1 MAGEASE
8 RAAGSQ
14 ERPQGRSARQQ
25 CREESL
31 GLGGAKSPAHP
42 RVQEANKPP
51 RSSSTIRQLFFL
63 CVFGVFLFVFFFFFF
78 FSNISKEESKG
89 KCVFF
94 LKSFSVVVLEG
105 FVGRGFFYVIFS
117 KGKGREKL
125 LQQSPVFARD
135 GHSWGSGCTVHTGSS
150 PGACQ
155 PPNQPSSQEGVTT
168 SLSSAKVLWLTS
180 KLSVTEGRGGQ
191 RESQTLGKVKT
202 LGRREQENEEGDAP
216 GRRRRWRE
224 APAHGEGTGG
234 ASRVRRSEAPQQHRH
249 TLWLRSPTGGKP
261 RSSELPERLPR
272 HPSQGDTQ
280 GTRWGHTEQTCF
292 GKSRRTSSNNLK
304 LDIYI

>member
-1 MAGEASE
+1 M
-8 RAAGSQ
+8 
-14 ERPQGRSARQQ
+14 
-25 CREESL
+25 
-31 GLGGAKSPAHP
+31 
-42 RVQEANKPP
+42 
-51 RSSSTIRQLFFL
+51 
-63 CVFGVFLFVFFFFFF
+63 
-78 FSNISKEESKG
+78 
-89 KCVFF
+89 
-94 LKSFSVVVLEG
+94 SF
-105 FVGRGFFYVIFS
+105 FS

-125 LQQSPVFARD
+125 LQQSPVFASD